1 MIARDI
7 SKVASYFFFIGWRSN
22 MQEREGNRGVSG
34 AILRGEAVEK
44 PYGAMVNSF

>member
-1 MIARDI
+1 MISAKLQVTSFLSAGGAICRNE
-7 SKVASYFFFIGWRSN
+7 K
-22 MQEREGNRGVSG
+22 ETRGVSG